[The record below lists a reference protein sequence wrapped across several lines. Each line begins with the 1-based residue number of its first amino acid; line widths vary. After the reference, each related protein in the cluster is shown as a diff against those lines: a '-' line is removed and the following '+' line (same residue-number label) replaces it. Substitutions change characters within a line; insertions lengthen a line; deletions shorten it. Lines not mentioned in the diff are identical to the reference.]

1 MRHKHLYILL
11 LVTLAVLAVVSFY
24 YKTVFSSF
32 SIENFKPVLRPAAI
46 DPDYTDIVVPPNIA
60 PLNFSIKET
69 GKEFFVR
76 IYADKGGE
84 IKIVGK
90 KSKIIIPLE
99 KWHKLLNANRG
110 GKLFFDIYVKDRQNN
125 WNKYQTITNYIAE
138 EQIDSYIVYRLIKP
152 IFNLWH
158 NIAIYQR
165 NLANYDESLVVSG
178 ESFDNGCV
186 NCHTFLNNSP
196 DKMLLGVRSDKYGA
210 TTIFKNGKTVNKIGT
225 KFTYTAWH
233 PSGKLAVYSTN
244 KVNLFFHSV
253 SMEVRDVTDLDSAL
267 LYYLVDTKTVSTN
280 PAIADKRRLE
290 TYPTWSPD
298 GKYLYFCSAPITW
311 TDKNKVPPDGYEK
324 IRYDLMRI
332 SYDVDKDQWGQLETV
347 LSADQTGLSILLPR
361 ISSDG
366 RFLLFCMCKYGCFP
380 IYSQDSDLYMMDLQ
394 TGQYNKL
401 DINSEYSESWH
412 SWSSNSR
419 WIAFSSKRQGGMF
432 TRTYFS
438 YVDKSGKAYKPFIL
452 PQEDPAF
459 YDSFLKTY
467 SVPELITGPVDVG
480 SRELAGAVWSSN
492 EIKVLLPITGATP
505 KQSKTVQ
512 EYAPRE

>member
-1 MRHKHLYILL
+1 MKKYTILL
-11 LVTLAVLAVVSFY
+11 LVILAISGGAVFYCRAEFGSFH
-24 YKTVFSSF
+24 
-32 SIENFKPVLRPAAI
+32 IETFNVASQPASI
-46 DPDYTDIVVPPNIA
+46 DPDYTGIILPPNIA

-84 IKIVGK
+84 IKIVSK

-99 KWHKLLNANRG
+99 KWHRLLNANCG
-110 GKLFFDIYVKDRQNN
+110 GKLFFDIYVKDKQNN
-125 WNKYQTITNYIAE
+125 WNKYPAITNYIAE
-138 EQIDSYIVYRLIKP
+138 EQIDPYIAYRLIKP
-152 IFNLWH
+152 IFNRWH
-158 NIAIYQR
+158 SVGIYQR
-165 NLANYDESLVVSG
+165 NLTNYDESVIVHG
-178 ESFDNGCV
+178 ESFEQGCV

-196 DKMLLGVRSDKYGA
+196 DKMLFGIRSEKYGA
-210 TTIFKNGKTVNKIGT
+210 ATIFKNGKTVNKIGT

-244 KVNLFFHSV
+244 KINEFFHASGA
-253 SMEVRDVTDLDSAL
+253 EVRGVVDLDSAL
-267 LYYLVDTKTVSTN
+267 LYYRVDTKTVGTN
-280 PAIADKRRLE
+280 LAMADKTRLE
-290 TYPTWSPD
+290 TYPAWSPD

-311 TDKNKVPPDGYEK
+311 TDKEKIPPDGYEN
-324 IRYDLMRI
+324 IRYDLVRI
-332 SYDVDKDQWGQLETV
+332 RYDVDKDQWGPLETV

-361 ISSDG
+361 ISPDG
-366 RFLLFCMCKYGCFP
+366 RFLLFCMCKYGSFP
-380 IYSQDSDLYMMDLQ
+380 IYSQDSNLYMMDLS

-412 SWSSNSR
+412 SWSSNGR

-438 YVDKSGKAYKPFIL
+438 YVDKSAKANKPFVL

-467 SVPELITGPVDVG
+467 SVPELITGPVDVD
-480 SRELAGAVWSSN
+480 SRELGGVARSSN
-492 EIKVLLPITGATP
+492 AIKVSLPITGATP
-505 KQSKTVQ
+505 KQSKPVQ

>member
-1 MRHKHLYILL
+1 MKNKYYILP
-11 LVTLAVLAVVSFY
+11 VVILAISGGAVFYSRMGFDSLKNIETFNVVSQ
-24 YKTVFSSF
+24 
-32 SIENFKPVLRPAAI
+32 PVSI
-46 DPDYTDIVVPPNIA
+46 DPDYTGIILPPNIA

-84 IKIVGK
+84 IKIVSK

-99 KWHKLLNANRG
+99 KWRPLLNANCG
-110 GKLFFDIYVKDRQNN
+110 GKLFFDIYVKNEQNN
-125 WNKYQTITNYIAE
+125 WNKYPAITNSIAE
-138 EQIDSYIVYRLIKP
+138 EQIDPTIAYRLIKP
-152 IFNLWH
+152 IFNRWH
-158 NIAIYQR
+158 SVGIYQR
-165 NLANYDESLVVSG
+165 NLTNYDESVIVHG
-178 ESFDNGCV
+178 ESFEHGCV

-196 DKMLLGVRSDKYGA
+196 DKMLFGIRSEKYGA
-210 TTIFKNGKTVNKIGT
+210 ATIFKNGKAVNRIGT

-244 KVNLFFHSV
+244 KINEFFHASG
-253 SMEVRDVTDLDSAL
+253 MEVRGVVDLDSAL
-267 LYYLVDTKTVSTN
+267 LYYRVDTKTVGTN
-280 PAIADKRRLE
+280 PAIADKARLE
-290 TYPTWSPD
+290 TYPAWSPD

-311 TDKNKVPPDGYEK
+311 TDNGKIPPDGYENIK
-324 IRYDLMRI
+324 YDLMRI
-332 SYDVDKDQWGQLETV
+332 RYDVDNDRWGQLETV
-347 LSADQTGLSILLPR
+347 LPAEKTGLSILLPR
-361 ISSDG
+361 ISPDG

-438 YVDKSGKAYKPFIL
+438 YVDKSGKAHKPFVL

-459 YDSFLKTY
+459 YGSFLKTY
-467 SVPELITGPVDVG
+467 SVPELITGPVAVS
-480 SRELAGAVWSSN
+480 SRELAGAVRSSN
-492 EIKVLLPITGATP
+492 EIKVSLPITGATT
-505 KQSKTVQ
+505 KQSKPVQ
-512 EYAPRE
+512 EYPPRE

>member
-1 MRHKHLYILL
+1 MKHKHLYILL
-11 LVTLAVLAVVSFY
+11 LVILAISGGAVFY
-24 YKTVFSSF
+24 SRAGFGSF

-125 WNKYQTITNYIAE
+125 WNKYQTITDYIAE
-138 EQIDSYIVYRLIKP
+138 EEIDSYIVYRLINP
-152 IFNLWH
+152 VFNTFH
-158 NIAIYQR
+158 SISVYQR
-165 NLANYDESLVVSG
+165 HLEDYDESVLLDG
-178 ESFDNGCV
+178 DSFVFGCA

-196 DKMLLGVRSDKYGA
+196 DKMLLGVRSNKYGA
-210 TTIFKNGKTVNKIGT
+210 VTILKTGKKISKIGT

-233 PSGKLAVYSTN
+233 PSGKLAVYSIN
-244 KVNLFFHSV
+244 KFSQFFHAAR
-253 SMEVRDVTDLDSAL
+253 METRDVTDLDSAL

-280 PAIADKRRLE
+280 PAIADKNRLE
-290 TYPTWSPD
+290 TNPTWSPD

-311 TDKNKVPPDGYEK
+311 TDKEKVPPDGYENIK
-324 IRYDLMRI
+324 YDLMRI
-332 SYDVDKDQWGQLETV
+332 SYDVDNDQWGQLETV
-347 LSADQTGLSILLPR
+347 LSAAQTGLSILLPR
-361 ISSDG
+361 ISPDG
-366 RFLLFCMCKYGCFP
+366 RFLLFCMCDRSSFP
-380 IYSQDSDLYMMDLQ
+380 LYQQDSDLYMMDLQ
-394 TGQYNKL
+394 TGQYNRL
-401 DINSEYSESWH
+401 DINSDYSESWH

-419 WIAFSSKRQGGMF
+419 WITFSSKRQGGLF

-438 YVDKSGKAYKPFIL
+438 YVDKSGKAYKPFML

-459 YDSFLKTY
+459 YDSFLKNY
-467 SVPELITGPVDVG
+467 NLPELITGPVDVG
-480 SRELAGAVWSSN
+480 SRELAGAVRSSN

-512 EYAPRE
+512 EYAPN